1 MVPELKADDDSSN
14 FDDVELDRTPAETF
28 PTPKTFAG
36 DQLPFIGFSYNRHY
50 QLLAKSSDEG
60 SKVIYICFFFVE
72 IQKLSSVTV

>member
-36 DQLPFIGFSYNRHY
+36 DQLPFIGFSYNRHNLAPIKRLMTWFEYWKDY
-50 QLLAKSSDEG
+50 Q
-60 SKVIYICFFFVE
+60 ICRKK
-72 IQKLSSVTV
+72 IKM